1 MSKPPPANM
10 GGFFMSGEVLQSF
23 FESVL
28 GQITTVAV
36 IFLLLILVMRT
47 NEKKNDVSVLVK
59 TAILLAIAFVL
70 NHITLYRMPQGGSVT
85 AFSMFAIFLVSYLF
99 GPRQG
104 VLAGMAY
111 GLIDLV
117 LAPYVIH
124 PMQIFMDY
132 PLAFG
137 ALGIGGLLRNQK
149 HGMIAGYLVGVLGR
163 YLVVVLSGIIF
174 WGEYAAEGFNAVSW
188 SFFYNMTYI
197 LPEAIV
203 TVAILMIPQLRNLF
217 DRFKIK

>member
-1 MSKPPPANM
+1 M

-23 FESVL
+23 FESVA
-28 GQITTVAV
+28 GQITTVV
-36 IFLLLILVMRT
+36 FIFLLLVLVMRT

-59 TAILLAIAFVL
+59 TAILLAVAFVL
-70 NHITLYRMPQGGSVT
+70 NHVILFKMPQGGSVT
-85 AFSMFAIFLVSYLF
+85 AFSMLAMFLVGYLF

-104 VLAGMAY
+104 ILAGMAY
-111 GLIDLV
+111 GLLDLV
-117 LAPYVIH
+117 LNPYVVH
-124 PMQIFMDY
+124 PMQIFLDY

-137 ALGIGGLLRNQK
+137 AIGIGGLLRNNK
-149 HGMIAGYLVGVLGR
+149 LGIISGYLLGVLGR

-197 LPEAIV
+197 LPEAV
-203 TVAILMIPQLRNLF
+203 ATVAILMIPQVRTLF
-217 DRFKIK
+217 DRFKVK

>member
-1 MSKPPPANM
+1 
-10 GGFFMSGEVLQSF
+10 MSGEILQSF
-23 FESVL
+23 FESVA
-28 GQITTVAV
+28 GQITTVLI
-36 IFLLLILVMRT
+36 IFLLLVLVMRT
-47 NEKKNDVSVLVK
+47 NEKKNDVTVLVK
-59 TAILLAIAFVL
+59 TAILLAVAFVL
-70 NHITLYRMPQGGSVT
+70 NHITLFRMPQGGSVT
-85 AFSMFAIFLVSYLF
+85 AFSMFAIFLVGYLF

-104 VLAGMAY
+104 ILAGMAY

-117 LAPYVIH
+117 LAPYVVH
-124 PMQIFMDY
+124 PMQIFLDY

-137 ALGIGGLLRNQK
+137 AIGIGGLLRNYK
-149 HGMIAGYLVGVLGR
+149 HGMISGFLVGVLGR

-197 LPEAIV
+197 LPEAVATI
-203 TVAILMIPQLRNLF
+203 AILMIPQVRNLF